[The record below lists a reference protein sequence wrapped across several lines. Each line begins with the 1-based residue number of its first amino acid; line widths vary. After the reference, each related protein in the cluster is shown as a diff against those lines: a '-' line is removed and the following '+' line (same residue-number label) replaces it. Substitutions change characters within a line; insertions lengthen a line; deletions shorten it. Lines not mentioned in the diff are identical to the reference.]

1 MICPVLAEKTYRSFT
16 ALASYRAK
24 LLELEVMMSV
34 FGVPESNPI
43 PVGQA
48 GFPPSERDARL
59 MEAAQALEASFL
71 SEMLKAAG
79 VDAAPSVF
87 GGGIGEE
94 QFSSFLRDAQ
104 ARDIVRAGG
113 IGLAESLFEAM
124 QAREDV

>member
-1 MICPVLAEKTYRSFT
+1 
-16 ALASYRAK
+16 
-24 LLELEVMMSV
+24 MSV
-34 FGVPESNPI
+34 SGIPEGGPI
-43 PVGQA
+43 PVGA
-48 GFPPSERDARL
+48 LIAAPSARDARL

-104 ARDIVRAGG
+104 ARDIVAAGG
-113 IGLAESLFEAM
+113 IGLAESLFSAM
-124 QAREDV
+124 QARQDV

>member
-1 MICPVLAEKTYRSFT
+1 MN
-16 ALASYRAK
+16 
-24 LLELEVMMSV
+24 V
-34 FGVPESNPI
+34 FSVPEGGPL
-43 PVGQA
+43 PVGQTA
-48 GFPPSERDARL
+48 PAQSARDARL

-104 ARDIVRAGG
+104 ARDIVSAGG
-113 IGLAESLFEAM
+113 IGLAESLFAAM